1 LRTCIFKQPFY
12 RRLPRHNSLCIH
24 CLPLYGRQK
33 IMMIGNF
40 CKTIEDRLR
49 NVI

>member
-12 RRLPRHNSLCIH
+12 RRLPRHNSLCVP
-24 CLPLYGRQK
+24 CLPLYK

-40 CKTIEDRLR
+40 CKLLKTD
-49 NVI
+49 